1 MRQLIIIVVA
11 AGLIGYDL
19 LGLNGYYLRM
29 IFAEAASLWNSV
41 ETFFLGLF

>member
-1 MRQLIIIVVA
+1 MRQVIVILIA

-19 LGLNGYYLRM
+19 LVLNGYYLRM
-29 IFAEAASLWNSV
+29 IFAEAASMWNSI